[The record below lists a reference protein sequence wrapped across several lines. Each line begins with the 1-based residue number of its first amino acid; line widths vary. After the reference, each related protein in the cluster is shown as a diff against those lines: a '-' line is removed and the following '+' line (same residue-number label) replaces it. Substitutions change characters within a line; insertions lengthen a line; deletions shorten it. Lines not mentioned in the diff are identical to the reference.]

1 MTDPLMT
8 DPLSLAELLDTNTYK
23 QNPPKSSQQW
33 RREQQSQ
40 RSGLGDSLT
49 VRDVLL

>member
-23 QNPPKSSQQW
+23 QNPPKIFTTVGTGTTKPTVGPW
-33 RREQQSQ
+33 RFT
-40 RSGLGDSLT
+40 DSA
-49 VRDVLL
+49 